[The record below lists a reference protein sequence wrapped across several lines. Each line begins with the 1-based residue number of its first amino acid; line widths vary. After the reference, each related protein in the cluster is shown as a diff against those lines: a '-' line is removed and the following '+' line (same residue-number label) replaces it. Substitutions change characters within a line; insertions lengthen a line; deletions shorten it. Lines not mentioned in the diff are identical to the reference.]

1 MTTVHAAMPGLAGG
15 SAITKGMGRHR
26 LLLAEGVVLA
36 DVARAVAADARPFVL
51 RGRWAGGATIAG
63 SAPLRVLAD
72 GEDPFAALDEV
83 PAGVDTGPATFGGG
97 WVGLLGFALGERVEA
112 LPPSPPARGATSPP
126 HRLAFYDHVLRL
138 EDDGRC
144 WLESLGLPG
153 REDAV
158 AARAAELRARLANPA
173 APAPW
178 HVGPMSVVPPGGQ
191 GHEEA
196 VDAVIER
203 IRAGEVFQANVCLR
217 LAGRLDGSA
226 LEAWLALMDRAPAAY
241 GAYVG
246 WDGGAVLSAS
256 PELFLRRRGD
266 RVETLPM
273 KGTRPRTGTDG
284 DAGSRELAAAAK
296 DAAENVMIVDL
307 MRNDLGRVCA
317 FGSIEVGDPEVEAHP
332 GVWQL
337 VRRVSGTLREGV
349 GDADLVR
356 ACFPPGSV
364 VGAPKVQALKV
375 IAAEEATAR
384 GAHCGAIGYASP
396 VAGLE
401 LSVAIRTLE
410 VAGQEIA
417 LGVGGGIVA
426 DSDAA
431 DEHREC
437 LVKAAPVLAGV
448 GVDPPVPP
456 RGARRAP
463 SPPALLTST
472 TSRPDPAAG
481 IFETVLLTSDGPVAL
496 DAHLARLRRSARALR
511 GAAPD
516 LAVAADE
523 VASLAA
529 EGAAA
534 ARIIAVPDARGGWT
548 ITVMAR
554 PAPAPVTAPITLVPV
569 LLPGGLGEHKWA
581 DRSILRGPGI
591 ASSWL
596 LCDRGG
602 EVLEAAWANVW
613 LREGDRLVTP
623 PADGRLL
630 PGIRRARMLDD
641 PRSAGARLAAEERV
655 DLARV
660 AAADEVLL
668 SSALRI
674 VPAQLS
680 VTAGTVPARH

>member
-1 MTTVHAAMPGLAGG
+1 MAP
-15 SAITKGMGRHR
+15 HR
-26 LLLAEGVVLA
+26 QLLAEGVALA
-36 DVARAVAADARPFVL
+36 DVARAVAPDAHPFVL
-51 RGRWAGGATIAG
+51 TGRWAGGGTIAG
-63 SAPLRVLAD
+63 SAPVRVLAD
-72 GEDPFAALDEV
+72 DEDPFAALDDV
-83 PAGVDTGPATFGGG
+83 PASAPDVTFGGG
-97 WVGLLGFALGERVEA
+97 WVGLLGFELSRLVEE
-112 LPPSPPARGATSPP
+112 LPPSPPARGAISPP

-138 EDDGRC
+138 DGDGRC

-158 AARAAELRARLANPA
+158 CERAARLRARLSAPA
-173 APAPW
+173 AGAAW
-178 HVGPMSVVPPGGQ
+178 HVGAMAVVPPGGT

-203 IRAGEVFQANVCLR
+203 IRMGEIFQANLCLR

-226 LEAWLALMDRAPAAY
+226 LEAWLALMDHAPAAY
-241 GAYVG
+241 GAYLG

-273 KGTRPRTGTDG
+273 KGTRRRIGSDDDG
-284 DAGSRELAAAAK
+284 ARELAAAAK

-317 FGSIEVGDPEVEAHP
+317 FGSIEVDAPEVEAHP

-349 GDADLVR
+349 GDAELVR

-396 VAGLE
+396 AAGLE

-410 VAGQEIA
+410 VAASEIA

-426 DSDAA
+426 DSVSA
-431 DEHREC
+431 DERREC
-437 LVKAAPVLAGV
+437 LVKAAPVLAGL
-448 GVDPPVPP
+448 GVEAPAIGDER
-456 RGARRAP
+456 RGDRP
-463 SPPALLTST
+463 PPALLTST
-472 TSRPDPAAG
+472 VTRPDPNAG
-481 IFETVLLTSDGPVAL
+481 LFETVRLTPDGPVAL
-496 DAHLARLRRSARALR
+496 DAHLARLGRSAIALR

-523 VASLAA
+523 VVALAGD
-529 EGAAA
+529 GAAA
-534 ARIIAVPDARGGWT
+534 ARIIAVPAARGGWT
-548 ITVMAR
+548 VTVMAR
-554 PAPAPVTAPITLVPV
+554 PAPAPVTAPVDLVPV

-581 DRSILRGPGI
+581 DRSALRGPRPG
-591 ASSWL
+591 ASWL

-602 EVLEAAWANVW
+602 EVLEAAWATVW

-630 PGIRRARMLDD
+630 PGIRRARILAD
-641 PRSAGARLAAEERV
+641 PSVAGARVAAEERV
-655 DLARV
+655 DLARL

-668 SSALRI
+668 SSALR
-674 VPAQLS
+674 V
-680 VTAGTVPARH
+680 VPARLVVPTGSVSARH

>member
-1 MTTVHAAMPGLAGG
+1 
-15 SAITKGMGRHR
+15 MGPHR
-26 LLLAEGVVLA
+26 QLLAEDVTLT
-36 DVARAVAADARPFVL
+36 DVARAVAADDRPFVL
-51 RGRWAGGATIAG
+51 TGRWAGGATIAG
-63 SAPLRVLAD
+63 SAPLRVLGD
-72 GEDPFAALDEV
+72 GDDPFAALDDV
-83 PAGVDTGPATFGGG
+83 PAVPVHGDATFGGG
-97 WVGLLGFALGERVEA
+97 WVGLLGFALGELVED

-138 EDDGRC
+138 DGDGRC
-144 WLESLGLPG
+144 WLESLALPG
-153 REDAV
+153 REDV
-158 AARAAELRARLANPA
+158 VTARAAELRARLS
-173 APAPW
+173 APAPAAAW
-178 HVGPMSVVPPGGQ
+178 HVGPMAVLPPGGS

-203 IRAGEVFQANVCLR
+203 IRAGEIFQANLCLR

-256 PELFLRRRGD
+256 PELFLRRRD
-266 RVETLPM
+266 RRVETLPM
-273 KGTRPRTGTDG
+273 KGTRPRTGAGTDDG
-284 DAGSRELAAAAK
+284 ARELAAAAK

-317 FGSIEVGDPEVEAHP
+317 FGSIEVGEPEVEAHP

-337 VRRVSGTLREGV
+337 VRRVSGRLRDGV
-349 GDADLVR
+349 GDAQLVR

-396 VAGLE
+396 LAGLE

-410 VAGQEIA
+410 IAGDEVA

-426 DSDAA
+426 DSVAA

-437 LVKAAPVLAGV
+437 VVKAAPVLAGL
-448 GVDPPVPP
+448 GVAAPAAPPGTR
-456 RGARRAP
+456 RGA

-472 TSRPDPAAG
+472 VTRPDPAAG
-481 IFETVLLTSDGPVAL
+481 IFETVLLAGGEPVAL
-496 DAHLARLRRSARALR
+496 AAHLDRLRRSARALR
-511 GAAPD
+511 GRAPD
-516 LAVAADE
+516 LAVAAEE
-523 VASLAA
+523 VRALAR

-534 ARIIAVPDARGGWT
+534 ARVIAVPDTAGGWT
-548 ITVMAR
+548 VTVMAR
-554 PAPAPVTAPITLVPV
+554 PAPAPVGAPVELAPV

-581 DRSILRGPGI
+581 DRSALRGPRAG
-591 ASSWL
+591 ASWL

-602 EVLEAAWANVW
+602 EVLEAAWATVW

-623 PADGRLL
+623 PADGRIL
-630 PGIRRARMLDD
+630 PGIRRAAILAD
-641 PRSAGARLAAEERV
+641 PALAGARAAAEERL
-655 DLARV
+655 DLARLR
-660 AAADEVLL
+660 AADAVLL

-674 VPAQLS
+674 VPATLA
-680 VTAGTVPARH
+680 VPHGAVPARH

>member
-1 MTTVHAAMPGLAGG
+1 MG
-15 SAITKGMGRHR
+15 SHR
-26 LLLAEGVVLA
+26 QLLAEGVTLA
-36 DVARAVAADARPFVL
+36 DVARAVAADEHPFVL
-51 RGRWAGGATIAG
+51 NGRWAGGATIAG
-63 SAPLRVLAD
+63 SAPVRVLAD
-72 GEDPFAALDEV
+72 GEDPFAALDDV
-83 PAGVDTGPATFGGG
+83 PVGAPDVTFGGG
-97 WVGLLGFALGERVEA
+97 WVGLLGFELGRLVEE

-138 EDDGRC
+138 DDGRC

-158 AARAAELRARLANPA
+158 AERAARLRARLSSPAPA
-173 APAPW
+173 AAW
-178 HVGPMSVVPPGGQ
+178 QVSPMAVLPPGGS

-203 IRAGEVFQANVCLR
+203 IRAGEIFQANLCLR
-217 LAGRLDGSA
+217 LAGHLDGSA
-226 LEAWLALMDRAPAAY
+226 LEAWLALMARAPAAY
-241 GAYVG
+241 GAYLG
-246 WDGGAVLSAS
+246 WNGGAVLSAS
-256 PELFLRRRGD
+256 PELFLRRDGD

-273 KGTRPRTGTDG
+273 KGTRPRTGAADDDG
-284 DAGSRELAAAAK
+284 ARELAAAAK

-317 FGSIEVGDPEVEAHP
+317 FGSIEVGEPEVEAHS

-337 VRRVSGTLREGV
+337 VRRVSGTLRDGV

-410 VAGQEIA
+410 VAGTQVS

-426 DSDAA
+426 DSVAA

-437 LVKAAPVLAGV
+437 LVKAAPVLAGL
-448 GVDPPVPP
+448 GVETPAGGWAP
-456 RGARRAP
+456 RGDRL
-463 SPPALLTST
+463 PPALLTST
-472 TSRPDPAAG
+472 VTRPDPDAG
-481 IFETVLLTSDGPVAL
+481 IFETVLLTPGGPVAL
-496 DAHLARLRRSARALR
+496 DAHLARLRRSAIALR
-511 GAAPD
+511 GADPD

-523 VASLAA
+523 VATLAA
-529 EGAAA
+529 AGAAA
-534 ARIIAVPDARGGWT
+534 ARIIAVPAARGGWT
-548 ITVMAR
+548 VTVMAR
-554 PAPAPVTAPITLVPV
+554 PAPAPVTAPVELVPV

-581 DRSILRGPGI
+581 DRSALRGWVGNGI
-591 ASSWL
+591 STSWL

-602 EVLEAAWANVW
+602 EVLEAAWATVW
-613 LREGDRLVTP
+613 LREGDRLITP

-630 PGIRRARMLDD
+630 PGIRRARILAD
-641 PRSAGARLAAEERV
+641 PSVAGARGAAEERI
-655 DLARV
+655 DLARL

-668 SSALRI
+668 SSALRV
-674 VPAQLS
+674 VPARLA
-680 VTAGTVPARH
+680 TANGTVPARH